1 MTHMD
6 AEQQWATFYQCVL
19 PEIRPWLH
27 HLKVSLPGA
36 ELAIDDI
43 AAMQGLKSAAYKYIL
58 SEAQVILVQD
68 RMIASM
74 FYLELDRIETLEG
87 GARQC

>member
-6 AEQQWATFYQCVL
+6 AEQQWATFSQCVP

-27 HLKVSLPGA
+27 RLKVSLPGA

-43 AAMQGLKSAAYKYIL
+43 AAMQGLKSTAYKYIL
-58 SEAQVILVQD
+58 SKAQVILIPD